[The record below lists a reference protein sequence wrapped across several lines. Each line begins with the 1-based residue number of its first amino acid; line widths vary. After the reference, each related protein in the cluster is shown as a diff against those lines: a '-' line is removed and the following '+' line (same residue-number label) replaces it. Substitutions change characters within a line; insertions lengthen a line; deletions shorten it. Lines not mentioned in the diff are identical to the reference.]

1 MARSSKRKRSGLVTL
16 PRLVIV
22 AGTAAAVAYLFD
34 PALGRTRRAKLSD
47 QIGAFFRRG
56 VRTAQKKAE
65 YVSSQAAGT
74 AQKVAHGARSEDV
87 PPNDQA
93 LTDKVKSEALGVVPT
108 GKIAVNSEGGVV
120 VLRGEVDSLEEI
132 GDIEQRVRKVTGVLD
147 VNNLLHL
154 PGQPPPN
161 K

>member
-1 MARSSKRKRSGLVTL
+1 MARSSKRKKSGLVTL
-16 PRLVIV
+16 PRLVVV
-22 AGTAAAVAYLFD
+22 AGTAAATAYLFD
-34 PALGRTRRAKLSD
+34 PALGRARRAKLSD

-56 VRTAQKKAE
+56 ARTAQKKADH
-65 YVSSQAAGT
+65 VSSQAAGT

-93 LTDKVKSEALGVVPT
+93 LTDKVKSEALGGPT

-120 VLRGEVDSLEEI
+120 VLRGEVSSLEEI